1 MMLHFQRPWT
11 VPLRQEKENGAIFH
25 SLTKELN
32 TRNVQQRTSIN
43 HGVLPMTYIKI
54 DGVFVKV
61 TIYSFTVT
69 FKVSRRTWVWG
80 NKLTLM

>member
-61 TIYSFTVT
+61 TIYSFTVN
-69 FKVSRRTWVWG
+69 FKVSRKTWVCC
-80 NKLTLM
+80 NKLT

>member
-32 TRNVQQRTSIN
+32 TRNVQQGTSMN
-43 HGVLPMTYIKI
+43 HGVLQMIKI

-61 TIYSFTVT
+61 TIYSFTVN
-69 FKVSRRTWVWG
+69 FKVSRKTWVCC
-80 NKLTLM
+80 NKLT